1 MEDKK
6 IEIKKE
12 QAEAEVVK
20 KEQPVQNKMSDTV
33 DNSGMFGDVKIPQ
46 KFIDAVIK
54 KRTVLD
60 KAIYYGV
67 LPLCCLIIFGS
78 GSSIIAHTTYNGNA
92 IDLVVGIVA
101 FILFLMVFAL
111 IVDGYNRYKRAK
123 KGNTS
128 KIADVLNTK
137 EFKAL
142 DEPSKKLLKDI
153 L

>member
-6 IEIKKE
+6 SEIKKE
-12 QAEAEVVK
+12 QAESEVVK
-20 KEQPVQNKMSDTV
+20 KEQPVQNKKSDTI
-33 DNSGMFGDVKIPQ
+33 DNGGMFGDVKIPQ
-46 KFIDAVIK
+46 KFIDAVVK

-67 LPLCCLIIFGS
+67 IPLCCLIIFGS
-78 GSSIIAHTTYNGNA
+78 GSSIIAHTTYEGNA
-92 IDLVVGIVA
+92 IDLVVGVVA
-101 FILFLMVFAL
+101 LILFLMVFAL

-123 KGNTS
+123 RGNTS

-142 DEPSKKLLKDI
+142 DEPSRKLLKDI